1 LQFTGSKLMRV
12 SVVIPTL
19 NEVESIAQT
28 LAQVRQAGKC
38 QLIVVDGGS
47 GDGTLEIARLY
58 ADVVLSAPCGRARQ
72 MNAGA
77 RAAAGDV
84 LLFLHADTVLP
95 LGFPALVD
103 QALADPRV
111 VGGRFD
117 VRLDAAGWPFRMIE
131 TLMNLRS
138 RLTRISTGDQA
149 IFVRRQTFL
158 AVGGYPEVE
167 LMEDLEL
174 SRKLKRAGQIACLRA
189 QVMTSARRWQ
199 RDGVVKTIVL
209 MWTLRLGHFLG
220 ISPEHLKAF
229 YADTR

>member
-1 LQFTGSKLMRV
+1 MQGKFV
-12 SVVIPTL
+12 SVVMPTL
-19 NEVESIAQT
+19 NEAGTITQT
-28 LAQVRQAGKC
+28 LTQVRQAGEC
-38 QLIVVDGGS
+38 QTIVVDGGS

-95 LGFPALVD
+95 LGFPALLA
-103 QALADPRV
+103 QALADPGV

-117 VRLDAAGWPFRMIE
+117 VRLDAAGWPFRVIE

-167 LMEDLEL
+167 LMEDLEF
-174 SRKLKRAGQIACLRA
+174 SRKLKRVGHVACLRA

-199 RDGVVKTIVL
+199 RDGVMKTIVL

-220 ISPEHLKAF
+220 IRPEHLKAF

>member
-1 LQFTGSKLMRV
+1 MPYLSV

-19 NEVESIAQT
+19 NEAKTITQT
-28 LAQVRQAGKC
+28 LLQVRKAGAC

-47 GDGTLEIARLY
+47 VDGTAEIAHRG
-58 ADVVLSAPCGRARQ
+58 ADLVLSSPCGRARQ
-72 MNAGA
+72 MNSGA
-77 RAAAGDV
+77 RAATGDV

-95 LGFPALVD
+95 RGFPDLLTH
-103 QALADPRV
+103 ALADPQV

-117 VRLDAAGWPFRMIE
+117 IRLDASGWPFRLVE

-149 IFVRRQTFL
+149 IFVRRETFL
-158 AVGGYPEVE
+158 ALGGYPEVE

-174 SRKLKRAGQIACLRA
+174 SKKLKRVGRIACLRER
-189 QVMTSARRWQ
+189 VTTSARRWQ
-199 RDGVVKTIVL
+199 RDGVLRTIVL

-220 ISPEHLKAF
+220 VPAERLKTF